1 MNRLFVAYKPPFI
14 SSNDFLFRIKRKY
27 KVKKAGFSG
36 TLDPFACGT
45 LIVAFGAYTK
55 LFRFLQK
62 YPKRYRATLW
72 LGAKSESLDIENITS
87 ISFVRPFP
95 LAQIQKVLKSFHGD
109 FTYTPPKFSA
119 KKINGKRAYK
129 LAAQKKETNLSQVTS
144 HIHTIRLIRYNH
156 PFITF
161 ETDVSEGTYIRSLG
175 EHIAKKLGATG
186 TLSYLERL
194 REGAFM
200 YENEKE
206 LNPLCYLDTI
216 QNFTSL
222 SCDELWHGKKMSI
235 DTLTIQKDGIYHI
248 VCPNFF
254 TIIEI
259 EGKTIRYLLNQIPLK
274 ASYART
280 CKN

>member
-1 MNRLFVAYKPPFI
+1 MNRLFVVYKPPFI
-14 SSNDFLFRIKRKY
+14 SSNDFLFHIKKKY
-27 KVKKAGFSG
+27 RVKKAGFSG

-55 LFRFLQK
+55 LFRFLKK
-62 YPKRYRATLW
+62 YPKRYRTTLW
-72 LGAKSESLDIENITS
+72 LGARSESLDIENITS
-87 ISFVRPFP
+87 ITFVKKFSLVYIKEVVESF
-95 LAQIQKVLKSFHGD
+95 QGK

-119 KKINGKRAYK
+119 KKIGGMRAYK
-129 LAAQKKETNLSQVTS
+129 LAAQKKEAKLAQVTS
-144 HIHTIRLIRYNH
+144 QIYAIRLINYNH
-156 PFITF
+156 PYITF
-161 ETDVSEGTYIRSLG
+161 EADVSEGTYIRSLG
-175 EHIAKKLGATG
+175 EHIAKKLGVTG

-222 SCDELWHGKKMSI
+222 SCDELWHGKKISI
-235 DTLTIQKDGIYHI
+235 DTLTIQEDGIYHI

-254 TIIEI
+254 TIIEVK
-259 EGKTIRYLLNQIPLK
+259 GQTVCYLLNQIPLK

-280 CKN
+280 C

>member
-1 MNRLFVAYKPPFI
+1 MNRLFVAHKPPFI
-14 SSNDFLFRIKRKY
+14 SSNDFLFRIKKKY
-27 KVKKAGFSG
+27 HVKKAGFSG

-55 LFRFLQK
+55 LFRFLKK

-72 LGAKSESLDIENITS
+72 LGARSESLDIENITS
-87 ISFVRPFP
+87 ISFVQQFS
-95 LAQIQKVLKSFHGD
+95 LAYIQEVVKSFQGD

-119 KKINGKRAYK
+119 KKIGGMRAYK
-129 LAAQKKETNLSQVTS
+129 LAAQNIETPLAKITS
-144 HIHTIRLIRYNH
+144 HIYSIRLINYNH

-161 ETDVSEGTYIRSLG
+161 EADVSEGTYIRSLG
-175 EHIAKKLGATG
+175 EHIAKKLGVVG

-194 REGAFM
+194 REGAFV

-206 LNPLCYLDTI
+206 LNPLEYLITT
-216 QNFTSL
+216 QNFTTL
-222 SCDELWHGKKMSI
+222 SCQELWYGKKLSI

-248 VCPNFF
+248 VCPDFF

-259 EGKTIRYLLNQIPLK
+259 KEQTVHYLLNQIPLK

-280 CKN
+280 C